1 MVAPPLSHEY
11 RAFLRASMVALVTNG
26 LSGCLITRPDLLYK
40 KKINPMTRFA
50 PNFAAASRGNL
61 IKRNR
66 DTAPVY
72 LMMFRKLLK
81 IITVATFL

>member
-66 DTAPVY
+66 DPAPD

-81 IITVATFL
+81 IITVATYL